1 MKALTRHLLGLFS
14 TLAALAAL
22 ALLAVLAPA
31 ALAEEYTYSVTLSA
45 GRQGT
50 VTGGGVTVEGSNY
63 TQTSDGTTIK
73 LSGLHKGARVTF
85 QAGDAAR
92 LNDDTKYYI
101 SGVRLSGRD
110 NNTRAAD
117 PSFIVDGDADYVVAY
132 GIRGDMV
139 EYTVQYQ
146 DEDGNALADSRT
158 YYGNV
163 GDEAVVAYLYVEGY
177 RPLNFNLSKV
187 LSANSADN
195 VFTFVYTQIL
205 EDEVIIVDGGTTVT
219 NGGATR
225 TDRGT
230 SVTDGE
236 EEDNTDEEDG
246 EQDEEV
252 IEEVLP
258 AATPDP
264 NANANGQG
272 SDSALNEEDIDD
284 NRTPL
289 GRLVQQIRDAVE
301 QLTGGSPAAAAA
313 LIAGVAIVL
322 AALIFLILLL
332 LRRRRDKDE
341 NKSKNNGGK
350 HDNNA

>member
-1 MKALTRHLLGLFS
+1 MKVLTRHLLGLFS
-14 TLAALAAL
+14 TLTAL
-22 ALLAVLAPA
+22 ALLVVLAPA

-50 VTGGGVTVEGSNY
+50 VTGGGVTVEGSTY

-101 SGVRLSGRD
+101 SGIRLSGRD

-117 PSFIVDGDADYVVAY
+117 PSFLVDGDADYVVAY

-187 LSANSADN
+187 LSANGADN

-219 NGGATR
+219 NGGTTG

-236 EEDNTDEEDG
+236 DEENTDDE
-246 EQDEEV
+246 DEEIV
-252 IEEVLP
+252 EEIQP
-258 AATPDP
+258 AATPAP
-264 NANANGQG
+264 NANANGQDG
-272 SDSALNEEDIDD
+272 DSALNEEDIDD
-284 NRTPL
+284 NQTPL

-301 QLTGGSPAAAAA
+301 QLTGGSPAATAA

-322 AALIFLILLL
+322 AALIFLLFLL

-341 NKSKNNGGK
+341 NKNKSNGGK

>member
-1 MKALTRHLLGLFS
+1 MKALTRHLLGLFG
-14 TLAALAAL
+14 TLAAL
-22 ALLAVLAPA
+22 ALLVVLAPA

-50 VTGGGVTVEGSNY
+50 VTGGGVTVEGSTY

-101 SGVRLSGRD
+101 SGIRLSGRD

-117 PSFIVDGDADYVVAY
+117 PSFLVDGDADYVVAY

-187 LSANSADN
+187 LSANGADN

-219 NGGATR
+219 NGGTTG

-236 EEDNTDEEDG
+236 DDENTDDEDG
-246 EQDEEV
+246 DEEI
-252 IEEVLP
+252 IEEIQP
-258 AATPDP
+258 AATPAP
-264 NANANGQG
+264 NANANGQDG
-272 SDSALNEEDIDD
+272 DSALNEEDIDD
-284 NRTPL
+284 NQTPL

-301 QLTGGSPAAAAA
+301 QLTGGSPAATAA

-322 AALIFLILLL
+322 AALIFLLFLL

-341 NKSKNNGGK
+341 NKNKNNGGK

>member
-1 MKALTRHLLGLFS
+1 MKALTRHLLGLLS
-14 TLAALAAL
+14 TLAALA
-22 ALLAVLAPA
+22 LLVVLAPA

-50 VTGGGVTVEGSNY
+50 VTGGGVTVEGSTY

-101 SGVRLSGRD
+101 SGIRLSGRD

-117 PSFIVDGDADYVVAY
+117 PSFLVDGDADYVVAY

-187 LSANSADN
+187 LSANGADN

-219 NGGATR
+219 NGGTTR

-236 EEDNTDEEDG
+236 DEENTDDE
-246 EQDEEV
+246 DEEI
-252 IEEVLP
+252 IEEIQP
-258 AATPDP
+258 AATPAP
-264 NANANGQG
+264 NANANGQDG
-272 SDSALNEEDIDD
+272 DSALNEEDIDD
-284 NRTPL
+284 NQTPL

-301 QLTGGSPAAAAA
+301 QLTGGSPAATAA

-322 AALIFLILLL
+322 AALILLLFLL

-341 NKSKNNGGK
+341 NKNKNNGGK

>member
-14 TLAALAAL
+14 TLAALA
-22 ALLAVLAPA
+22 LLAALAPA

-101 SGVRLSGRD
+101 SGIRLSGRD

-146 DEDGNALADSRT
+146 DEDGSALADSRT

-219 NGGATR
+219 DGGATR

-236 EEDNTDEEDG
+236 DEENTDEEDG

-258 AATPDP
+258 AATPAP

-272 SDSALNEEDIDD
+272 SDSALNEEDIGD
-284 NRTPL
+284 NQTPL

-332 LRRRRDKDE
+332 LRRRRDKDKDE
-341 NKSKNNGGK
+341 NKNNGGK

>member
-1 MKALTRHLLGLFS
+1 M
-14 TLAALAAL
+14 
-22 ALLAVLAPA
+22 VLAPA

-50 VTGGGVTVEGSNY
+50 VTGGGVTVEGSTY

-101 SGVRLSGRD
+101 SGIRLSGRD

-117 PSFIVDGDADYVVAY
+117 PSFLVDGDADYVVAY

-163 GDEAVVAYLYVEGY
+163 GDEAVVAYLYIEGY

-187 LSANSADN
+187 LSANGADN

-219 NGGATR
+219 NGGTTG

-236 EEDNTDEEDG
+236 DEENTDDEDG
-246 EQDEEV
+246 DEEI
-252 IEEVLP
+252 IEEIQP
-258 AATPDP
+258 AATPAP
-264 NANANGQG
+264 NANANGQDG
-272 SDSALNEEDIDD
+272 DSALNEEDIDD
-284 NRTPL
+284 NQTPL

-301 QLTGGSPAAAAA
+301 QLTGGSPTATAA

-322 AALIFLILLL
+322 AALILLLFLL

-341 NKSKNNGGK
+341 NKNKNNGGK

>member
-1 MKALTRHLLGLFS
+1 V
-14 TLAALAAL
+14 
-22 ALLAVLAPA
+22 VLAPA

-50 VTGGGVTVEGSNY
+50 VTGGGVTVEGSTY

-101 SGVRLSGRD
+101 SGIRLSGRD

-117 PSFIVDGDADYVVAY
+117 PSFLVDGDADYVVAY

-163 GDEAVVAYLYVEGY
+163 GDEAVVAYLYIEGY

-187 LSANSADN
+187 LSANGADN

-219 NGGATR
+219 NGGTTG

-236 EEDNTDEEDG
+236 DEENTDDEDG
-246 EQDEEV
+246 DEEI
-252 IEEVLP
+252 IEEIQP
-258 AATPDP
+258 AATPAP
-264 NANANGQG
+264 NANANGQDG
-272 SDSALNEEDIDD
+272 DSALNEEDIDD
-284 NRTPL
+284 NQTPL

-301 QLTGGSPAAAAA
+301 QLTGGSPTATAA

-322 AALIFLILLL
+322 AALILLLFLL

-341 NKSKNNGGK
+341 NKNKNNGGK

>member
-1 MKALTRHLLGLFS
+1 MKALTRHLLGLFG
-14 TLAALAAL
+14 TLAAL
-22 ALLAVLAPA
+22 ALLVVLAPA

-73 LSGLHKGARVTF
+73 LIGLHKGARVTF

-101 SGVRLSGRD
+101 SGIRLSGRD

-236 EEDNTDEEDG
+236 EEENTDDEEQG
-246 EQDEEV
+246 EEV

-284 NRTPL
+284 NQTPL

-301 QLTGGSPAAAAA
+301 QLTGGSPAATAA

-322 AALIFLILLL
+322 AALIFLLLLL

-341 NKSKNNGGK
+341 NKNNGGK

>member
-1 MKALTRHLLGLFS
+1 MKALTRHLLGMFS
-14 TLAALAAL
+14 TLAALAL
-22 ALLAVLAPA
+22 LLALAPA

-50 VTGGGVTVEGSNY
+50 VTGGGVTVEGSTY

-101 SGVRLSGRD
+101 SGIRLSGRD
-110 NNTRAAD
+110 NNTRTAD

-132 GIRGDMV
+132 GIRGNMV
-139 EYTVQYQ
+139 QYTVQYQ
-146 DEDGNALADSRT
+146 DEDGKALADSRT

-205 EDEVIIVDGGTTVT
+205 EDDVVIVDGGTTVT
-219 NGGATR
+219 NGGTAR
-225 TDRGT
+225 TNRGT
-230 SVTDGE
+230 STTDGE
-236 EEDNTDEEDG
+236 EEDSEAADEDG
-246 EQDEEV
+246 QDEEV
-252 IEEVLP
+252 IEEIQP
-258 AATPDP
+258 AVPSNAD
-264 NANANGQG
+264 ANANGQG
-272 SDSALNEEDIDD
+272 DGSGVNEEDIGD
-284 NRTPL
+284 NQTPL
-289 GRLVQQIRDAVE
+289 GRLVQQIKDAVE
-301 QLTGGSPAAAAA
+301 QLTGGSPAGTAA
-313 LIAGVAIVL
+313 LVVGVAIVL
-322 AALIFLILLL
+322 AALLFLLFFL
-332 LRRRRDKDE
+332 LRRRKDKDAEE
-341 NKSKNNGGK
+341 NKKDEDRRK
-350 HDNNA
+350 HDKT

>member
-14 TLAALAAL
+14 TLAAL

-101 SGVRLSGRD
+101 SGIRLSGRD

-117 PSFIVDGDADYVVAY
+117 PSFIVDY

-146 DEDGNALADSRT
+146 DEDGSALADSRT

-230 SVTDGE
+230 SATDGE
-236 EEDNTDEEDG
+236 DEENTDDEDG

-272 SDSALNEEDIDD
+272 SDSALNEEDIGD
-284 NRTPL
+284 NQTPL

-301 QLTGGSPAAAAA
+301 QLTGGSPAATAA

-322 AALIFLILLL
+322 AAMIFLILLL

>member
-14 TLAALAAL
+14 TLAALA
-22 ALLAVLAPA
+22 LLAALAPA

-101 SGVRLSGRD
+101 SGIRLSGRD

-219 NGGATR
+219 DGGATR

-236 EEDNTDEEDG
+236 DEENTDEEDG
-246 EQDEEV
+246 DEDEEV

-258 AATPDP
+258 AATPAP
-264 NANANGQG
+264 NANGQG
-272 SDSALNEEDIDD
+272 GDSALNEEDIDE
-284 NRTPL
+284 NQTPL

-332 LRRRRDKDE
+332 LRRRRDKDKDE
-341 NKSKNNGGK
+341 NKNNGGK

>member
-14 TLAALAAL
+14 TLAALA
-22 ALLAVLAPA
+22 LLVVLAPA

-50 VTGGGVTVEGSNY
+50 VTGGGVTVEGSTY

-101 SGVRLSGRD
+101 SGIRLSGRD

-117 PSFIVDGDADYVVAY
+117 PSFLVDGDADYVVAY

-187 LSANSADN
+187 LSANGADN

-219 NGGATR
+219 NGGTTG

-230 SVTDGE
+230 SVTDE
-236 EEDNTDEEDG
+236 EI
-246 EQDEEV
+246 
-252 IEEVLP
+252 IEEIQP
-258 AATPDP
+258 AATPAP
-264 NANANGQG
+264 NANANGQDG
-272 SDSALNEEDIDD
+272 DSALNEEDIDD
-284 NRTPL
+284 NQTPL

-301 QLTGGSPAAAAA
+301 QLTGGSPAATAA

-322 AALIFLILLL
+322 AALIFLLFLL

-341 NKSKNNGGK
+341 TKHENNGGK

>member
-1 MKALTRHLLGLFS
+1 MKALTRHLLGLLS
-14 TLAALAAL
+14 TLAALA
-22 ALLAVLAPA
+22 LLVVLAPA

-50 VTGGGVTVEGSNY
+50 VTGGGVTVEGSTY

-101 SGVRLSGRD
+101 SGIRLSGRD

-117 PSFIVDGDADYVVAY
+117 PSFLVDGDADYVVAY

-187 LSANSADN
+187 LSANGADN

-219 NGGATR
+219 NGGTTR

-230 SVTDGE
+230 SVTDDEDE
-236 EEDNTDEEDG
+236 ENTDDE
-246 EQDEEV
+246 DEEI
-252 IEEVLP
+252 IEEIQP
-258 AATPDP
+258 AATRAP
-264 NANANGQG
+264 NANANGQDG
-272 SDSALNEEDIDD
+272 DSALNEEDIDD
-284 NRTPL
+284 NQTPL

-301 QLTGGSPAAAAA
+301 QLTGGSPAATAA

-322 AALIFLILLL
+322 AALIFLLFLL

-341 NKSKNNGGK
+341 NKNKNNGGK

>member
-1 MKALTRHLLGLFS
+1 MKALTRHLLGLLS
-14 TLAALAAL
+14 TLAALA
-22 ALLAVLAPA
+22 LLEVLAPA

-50 VTGGGVTVEGSNY
+50 VTGGGVTVEGSTY

-101 SGVRLSGRD
+101 SGIRLSGRD

-117 PSFIVDGDADYVVAY
+117 PSFLVDGDADYVVAY

-187 LSANSADN
+187 LSANGADN

-219 NGGATR
+219 NGGTTR

-236 EEDNTDEEDG
+236 DEENTDDE
-246 EQDEEV
+246 DEEI
-252 IEEVLP
+252 IEEIQP
-258 AATPDP
+258 AATPAP
-264 NANANGQG
+264 NANANGQDG
-272 SDSALNEEDIDD
+272 DSALNEEDIDD
-284 NRTPL
+284 NQTPL

-301 QLTGGSPAAAAA
+301 QLTGGSPAATAA

-322 AALIFLILLL
+322 AALIFLLFLL

-341 NKSKNNGGK
+341 NKNKNNGGK

>member
-1 MKALTRHLLGLFS
+1 MKALTRHLLGLLS
-14 TLAALAAL
+14 TLAALA
-22 ALLAVLAPA
+22 LLVVLAPA

-50 VTGGGVTVEGSNY
+50 VTGGGVTVEGSTY

-101 SGVRLSGRD
+101 SGIRLSGRD

-117 PSFIVDGDADYVVAY
+117 PSFLVDGDADYVVAY

-187 LSANSADN
+187 LSANGADN

-219 NGGATR
+219 NGGTTG

-236 EEDNTDEEDG
+236 DEENTDDE
-246 EQDEEV
+246 DEEI
-252 IEEVLP
+252 IEEIQP
-258 AATPDP
+258 AATPAP
-264 NANANGQG
+264 NANANGQDG
-272 SDSALNEEDIDD
+272 DSALNEEDIDD
-284 NRTPL
+284 NQTPL

-301 QLTGGSPAAAAA
+301 QLTGGSPAATAA
-313 LIAGVAIVL
+313 LIAGVVIVL
-322 AALIFLILLL
+322 AALIFLLFLL

-341 NKSKNNGGK
+341 NKNKNNGGK

>member
-1 MKALTRHLLGLFS
+1 MKALTRHLLGLLS
-14 TLAALAAL
+14 TLAALA
-22 ALLAVLAPA
+22 LLVVLAPA

-50 VTGGGVTVEGSNY
+50 VTGGGVTVEGSTY

-101 SGVRLSGRD
+101 SGIRLSGRD

-117 PSFIVDGDADYVVAY
+117 PSFLVDGDADYVVAY

-187 LSANSADN
+187 LSANGADN

-219 NGGATR
+219 NGGTTG
-225 TDRGT
+225 TDHGT

-236 EEDNTDEEDG
+236 DEENTDDEDG
-246 EQDEEV
+246 DEEIV
-252 IEEVLP
+252 EEIQP
-258 AATPDP
+258 AATPAP
-264 NANANGQG
+264 NANANGQDG
-272 SDSALNEEDIDD
+272 DSALNEEDIDD
-284 NRTPL
+284 NQTPL

-301 QLTGGSPAAAAA
+301 QLTGGSPAATAA
-313 LIAGVAIVL
+313 LIAGVVIVL
-322 AALIFLILLL
+322 AALIFLLFLL

-341 NKSKNNGGK
+341 NKNKNNGGK

>member
-1 MKALTRHLLGLFS
+1 MKALTQHLLGLFS
-14 TLAALAAL
+14 TLAALA
-22 ALLAVLAPA
+22 LLVALAPA

-50 VTGGGVTVEGSNY
+50 VTGGGVTVEGSTY

-101 SGVRLSGRD
+101 SGIRLSGRD

-117 PSFIVDGDADYVVAY
+117 PSFLVDGDADYVVAY

-187 LSANSADN
+187 LSANGADN

-219 NGGATR
+219 NGGTTG

-236 EEDNTDEEDG
+236 DEENTDDE
-246 EQDEEV
+246 DEEI
-252 IEEVLP
+252 IEEIQP
-258 AATPDP
+258 AATPAP
-264 NANANGQG
+264 NANANGQDG
-272 SDSALNEEDIDD
+272 DSALNEEDIDD
-284 NRTPL
+284 NQTPL

-301 QLTGGSPAAAAA
+301 QLTGGSPAATAA

-322 AALIFLILLL
+322 AALIFLLFLL

-341 NKSKNNGGK
+341 NKNKNNGGK

>member
-1 MKALTRHLLGLFS
+1 MKALTRHLLGLLS
-14 TLAALAAL
+14 TLAALA
-22 ALLAVLAPA
+22 LLVVLAPA

-50 VTGGGVTVEGSNY
+50 VTGGGVTVEGSTY

-101 SGVRLSGRD
+101 SGIRLSGRD

-117 PSFIVDGDADYVVAY
+117 PSFLVDGDADYVVAY

-187 LSANSADN
+187 LSANGADN

-219 NGGATR
+219 NGGTTG

-236 EEDNTDEEDG
+236 DEENTDDE
-246 EQDEEV
+246 DEEI
-252 IEEVLP
+252 IEEIQP
-258 AATPDP
+258 AATPAP
-264 NANANGQG
+264 NANANGQDG
-272 SDSALNEEDIDD
+272 DSALNEEDIDD
-284 NRTPL
+284 NQTPL

-301 QLTGGSPAAAAA
+301 QLTGGSPAATAA

-322 AALIFLILLL
+322 AALIFLLFLL

-341 NKSKNNGGK
+341 NKNKNNGGK

>member
-1 MKALTRHLLGLFS
+1 MKALTRHPLGLFS
-14 TLAALAAL
+14 TLAALA
-22 ALLAVLAPA
+22 LLVVLAPA

-50 VTGGGVTVEGSNY
+50 VTGGGVTVEGSTY

-101 SGVRLSGRD
+101 SGIRLSGRD

-117 PSFIVDGDADYVVAY
+117 PSFLVDGDADYVVAY

-163 GDEAVVAYLYVEGY
+163 GDEAVVAYLYIEGY

-187 LSANSADN
+187 LSANGADN

-219 NGGATR
+219 NGGTTG

-236 EEDNTDEEDG
+236 DEENTDDEDG
-246 EQDEEV
+246 DEEI
-252 IEEVLP
+252 IEEIQP
-258 AATPDP
+258 AATPAP
-264 NANANGQG
+264 NANANGQDG
-272 SDSALNEEDIDD
+272 DSALNEEDIDD
-284 NRTPL
+284 NQTPL

-301 QLTGGSPAAAAA
+301 QLTGGSPTATAA

-322 AALIFLILLL
+322 AALILLLFLL

-341 NKSKNNGGK
+341 NKNKNNGGK

>member
-14 TLAALAAL
+14 TLAALA
-22 ALLAVLAPA
+22 LLAALAPA

-63 TQTSDGTTIK
+63 TQTSDGTAIK

-101 SGVRLSGRD
+101 SGIRLSGRD

-230 SVTDGE
+230 SATEGE
-236 EEDNTDEEDG
+236 DEENTDEEDG
-246 EQDEEV
+246 DGDEEV

-258 AATPDP
+258 AATPAS

-272 SDSALNEEDIDD
+272 GDNALNEEDIGD

-322 AALIFLILLL
+322 AALIFLLLIL

>member
-14 TLAALAAL
+14 TLAALA
-22 ALLAVLAPA
+22 LLVALAPA

-101 SGVRLSGRD
+101 SGIRLSGRD

-230 SVTDGE
+230 SATDGE
-236 EEDNTDEEDG
+236 
-246 EQDEEV
+246 DEEV

-264 NANANGQG
+264 NANGQG
-272 SDSALNEEDIDD
+272 GDNALNEEDIGD

-301 QLTGGSPAAAAA
+301 QLTGGSPVAAAA

-322 AALIFLILLL
+322 AALIFLLLIL

-341 NKSKNNGGK
+341 NKNNGGK

>member
-1 MKALTRHLLGLFS
+1 MKALTRHLLGLLS
-14 TLAALAAL
+14 TLAALA
-22 ALLAVLAPA
+22 LLVVLAPA

-50 VTGGGVTVEGSNY
+50 VTGGGVTVEGSTY

-101 SGVRLSGRD
+101 SGIRLSGRD

-117 PSFIVDGDADYVVAY
+117 PSFLVDGDADYVVAY

-187 LSANSADN
+187 LSANGADN

-219 NGGATR
+219 NGGTTR

-230 SVTDGE
+230 SVTDDEDE
-236 EEDNTDEEDG
+236 ENTDDE
-246 EQDEEV
+246 DEEI
-252 IEEVLP
+252 IEEIQP
-258 AATPDP
+258 AATPAP
-264 NANANGQG
+264 NANANGQDG
-272 SDSALNEEDIDD
+272 DSALNEEDIDD
-284 NRTPL
+284 NQTPL

-301 QLTGGSPAAAAA
+301 QLTGGSPAATAA

-322 AALIFLILLL
+322 AALIFLLFLL

-341 NKSKNNGGK
+341 NKNKNNGGK

>member
-1 MKALTRHLLGLFS
+1 MKALTQHLLGLFS
-14 TLAALAAL
+14 TLAALA
-22 ALLAVLAPA
+22 LLVALAPA

-50 VTGGGVTVEGSNY
+50 VTGGGVTVEGSTY

-101 SGVRLSGRD
+101 SGIRLSGRD

-117 PSFIVDGDADYVVAY
+117 PSFLVDGDADYVVAY

-187 LSANSADN
+187 LSANGADN

-219 NGGATR
+219 NGGTTG

-236 EEDNTDEEDG
+236 DEENTDDE
-246 EQDEEV
+246 DEEI
-252 IEEVLP
+252 IEEIQP
-258 AATPDP
+258 AATPAP
-264 NANANGQG
+264 NANANGQDG
-272 SDSALNEEDIDD
+272 DSALNEEDIDD
-284 NRTPL
+284 NQTPL

-301 QLTGGSPAAAAA
+301 QLTGASPAATAA

-322 AALIFLILLL
+322 AALIFLLFLL

-341 NKSKNNGGK
+341 NKNKNNGGK

>member
-1 MKALTRHLLGLFS
+1 M
-14 TLAALAAL
+14 
-22 ALLAVLAPA
+22 
-31 ALAEEYTYSVTLSA
+31 
-45 GRQGT
+45 
-50 VTGGGVTVEGSNY
+50 
-63 TQTSDGTTIK
+63 
-73 LSGLHKGARVTF
+73 
-85 QAGDAAR
+85 
-92 LNDDTKYYI
+92 
-101 SGVRLSGRD
+101 
-110 NNTRAAD
+110 
-117 PSFIVDGDADYVVAY
+117 DGDADYVVAY

-163 GDEAVVAYLYVEGY
+163 GDEAVVAYLYIEGY

-187 LSANSADN
+187 LSANGADN

-219 NGGATR
+219 NGGTTG

-236 EEDNTDEEDG
+236 DEENTDDEDG
-246 EQDEEV
+246 DEEI
-252 IEEVLP
+252 IEEIQP
-258 AATPDP
+258 AATPAP
-264 NANANGQG
+264 NANANGQDG
-272 SDSALNEEDIDD
+272 DSALNEEDIDD
-284 NRTPL
+284 NQTPL

-301 QLTGGSPAAAAA
+301 QLTGGSPTATAA

-322 AALIFLILLL
+322 AALILLLFLL

-341 NKSKNNGGK
+341 NKNKNNGGK

>member
-1 MKALTRHLLGLFS
+1 MKALTRHLLRLFS
-14 TLAALAAL
+14 TLAALA
-22 ALLAVLAPA
+22 LLVVLAPA

-50 VTGGGVTVEGSNY
+50 VTGGGVTVEGSTY

-101 SGVRLSGRD
+101 SGIRLSGRD

-117 PSFIVDGDADYVVAY
+117 PSFLVDGDADYVVAY

-219 NGGATR
+219 NGGTTG

-236 EEDNTDEEDG
+236 NEENTDDE
-246 EQDEEV
+246 DEEIV
-252 IEEVLP
+252 EEIQP
-258 AATPDP
+258 AATPAP
-264 NANANGQG
+264 NANANGQDG
-272 SDSALNEEDIDD
+272 DSALNEEDIDD
-284 NRTPL
+284 NQTPL

-301 QLTGGSPAAAAA
+301 QLTGGSPAATAA
-313 LIAGVAIVL
+313 LIAGVVIVL
-322 AALIFLILLL
+322 AALIFLLFLL

-341 NKSKNNGGK
+341 NKNKNNGGK

>member
-1 MKALTRHLLGLFS
+1 MKALTRHLLGLLS
-14 TLAALAAL
+14 TLAALA
-22 ALLAVLAPA
+22 LLVVLAPA

-50 VTGGGVTVEGSNY
+50 VTGGGVTVEGSTY

-101 SGVRLSGRD
+101 SGIRLSGRD

-117 PSFIVDGDADYVVAY
+117 PSFLVDGDADYVVAY

-187 LSANSADN
+187 LSANGADN

-219 NGGATR
+219 NGGATG

-236 EEDNTDEEDG
+236 DEENTDDE
-246 EQDEEV
+246 DEEIV
-252 IEEVLP
+252 EEIQP
-258 AATPDP
+258 AATPAP
-264 NANANGQG
+264 NANANGQDG
-272 SDSALNEEDIDD
+272 DSALNEEDIDD
-284 NRTPL
+284 NQTPL

-301 QLTGGSPAAAAA
+301 QLTGGSPAATAA

-322 AALIFLILLL
+322 AALIFLLFLL

-341 NKSKNNGGK
+341 NKNKNNGGK

>member
-1 MKALTRHLLGLFS
+1 MKALTRHLLGLLS
-14 TLAALAAL
+14 ILAAL
-22 ALLAVLAPA
+22 ALLVVLAPA

-50 VTGGGVTVEGSNY
+50 VTGGGVTVEGSTY

-101 SGVRLSGRD
+101 SGIRLSGRD

-117 PSFIVDGDADYVVAY
+117 PSFLVDGDADYVVAY

-187 LSANSADN
+187 LSANGADN

-219 NGGATR
+219 NGGTTR

-230 SVTDGE
+230 SVTDDEDE
-236 EEDNTDEEDG
+236 ENTDDE
-246 EQDEEV
+246 DEEI
-252 IEEVLP
+252 IEEIQP
-258 AATPDP
+258 AATPAP
-264 NANANGQG
+264 NANANGQDG
-272 SDSALNEEDIDD
+272 DSALNEEDIDD
-284 NRTPL
+284 NQTPL

-301 QLTGGSPAAAAA
+301 QLTGGSPAATAA

-322 AALIFLILLL
+322 AALIFLLFLL

-341 NKSKNNGGK
+341 NKNKNNGGK

>member
-1 MKALTRHLLGLFS
+1 MKALTRHLLGLFG
-14 TLAALAAL
+14 TLAAL
-22 ALLAVLAPA
+22 ALLVVLAPA

-50 VTGGGVTVEGSNY
+50 VTGGGVTVEGSTY

-101 SGVRLSGRD
+101 SGIRLSGRD

-117 PSFIVDGDADYVVAY
+117 PSFLVDGDADYVVAY

-187 LSANSADN
+187 LSANGADN

-219 NGGATR
+219 NGGTTG

-230 SVTDGE
+230 SVTDD
-236 EEDNTDEEDG
+236 EDAENTDDE
-246 EQDEEV
+246 DEEIV
-252 IEEVLP
+252 EEIQP
-258 AATPDP
+258 AATPAP
-264 NANANGQG
+264 NANANGQDG
-272 SDSALNEEDIDD
+272 DSALNEEDIDD
-284 NRTPL
+284 NQTPL

-301 QLTGGSPAAAAA
+301 QLTGGSPAATAA

-322 AALIFLILLL
+322 AALIFLLFLL

-341 NKSKNNGGK
+341 NKNKNNGGE

>member
-1 MKALTRHLLGLFS
+1 MKALTRHLLGLLS
-14 TLAALAAL
+14 TLAALA
-22 ALLAVLAPA
+22 LLVVLAPA

-50 VTGGGVTVEGSNY
+50 VTGGGVTVEGSTY

-101 SGVRLSGRD
+101 SGIRLSGRD

-117 PSFIVDGDADYVVAY
+117 PSFLVDGDADYVVAY

-187 LSANSADN
+187 LSANGADN

-219 NGGATR
+219 NGGTTR

-236 EEDNTDEEDG
+236 DEENTDDE
-246 EQDEEV
+246 DEEI
-252 IEEVLP
+252 IEEIQP
-258 AATPDP
+258 AATPAP
-264 NANANGQG
+264 NANANGQDG
-272 SDSALNEEDIDD
+272 DSALNEEDIDD
-284 NRTPL
+284 NQTPL

-301 QLTGGSPAAAAA
+301 QLTGGSPAATAA

-322 AALIFLILLL
+322 AALIFLLFLL

-341 NKSKNNGGK
+341 NKNKNNGGK

>member
-1 MKALTRHLLGLFS
+1 MKALTRQLLGLFS
-14 TLAALAAL
+14 TLAALA
-22 ALLAVLAPA
+22 LLVVLAPA

-50 VTGGGVTVEGSNY
+50 VTGGGVTVEGSTY

-101 SGVRLSGRD
+101 SGIRLSGRD

-117 PSFIVDGDADYVVAY
+117 PSFLVDGDADYVVAY

-187 LSANSADN
+187 LSANGADN

-219 NGGATR
+219 NGGTTG
-225 TDRGT
+225 TDRGI

-236 EEDNTDEEDG
+236 DEENTDDE
-246 EQDEEV
+246 DEEIV
-252 IEEVLP
+252 EEIQP
-258 AATPDP
+258 AATPAP
-264 NANANGQG
+264 NANANGTDG
-272 SDSALNEEDIDD
+272 DSALNEEDIDD
-284 NRTPL
+284 NQTPL

-301 QLTGGSPAAAAA
+301 QLTGGSPAATAA

-322 AALIFLILLL
+322 AALIFLIFLL

-341 NKSKNNGGK
+341 NKNKNNGGK

>member
-1 MKALTRHLLGLFS
+1 MKALTRHLLGLLS
-14 TLAALAAL
+14 TLAALA
-22 ALLAVLAPA
+22 LLVVLAPA
-31 ALAEEYTYSVTLSA
+31 ALAEGYTYSVTLSA

-50 VTGGGVTVEGSNY
+50 VTGGGVTVEGSTY

-101 SGVRLSGRD
+101 SGIRLSGRD

-117 PSFIVDGDADYVVAY
+117 PSFLVDGDADYVVAY

-187 LSANSADN
+187 LSANGADN

-205 EDEVIIVDGGTTVT
+205 KDEVIIVDGGTTVT
-219 NGGATR
+219 NGGTTG

-236 EEDNTDEEDG
+236 DEENTDDEDG
-246 EQDEEV
+246 DEEI
-252 IEEVLP
+252 IEEIQP
-258 AATPDP
+258 AATPAP
-264 NANANGQG
+264 NANANGQDG
-272 SDSALNEEDIDD
+272 DSALNEEDIDD
-284 NRTPL
+284 NNQTPL

-301 QLTGGSPAAAAA
+301 QLTGGSPAATAA

-322 AALIFLILLL
+322 AALIFLLFLL

-341 NKSKNNGGK
+341 NKNKNNGGK

>member
-14 TLAALAAL
+14 TLAALA
-22 ALLAVLAPA
+22 LLVVLAPA

-50 VTGGGVTVEGSNY
+50 VTGGGVTVEGSTY

-101 SGVRLSGRD
+101 SGIRLSGRD

-117 PSFIVDGDADYVVAY
+117 PSFLVDGDADYVVAY

-187 LSANSADN
+187 LSANGADN

-219 NGGATR
+219 NGGTTG

-236 EEDNTDEEDG
+236 DEENTDDEDG
-246 EQDEEV
+246 DEEIV
-252 IEEVLP
+252 EEIQP
-258 AATPDP
+258 AATPAP
-264 NANANGQG
+264 NANANGQDG
-272 SDSALNEEDIDD
+272 DSALNEEDIDD
-284 NRTPL
+284 NQTPL
-289 GRLVQQIRDAVE
+289 GRLVQQIRDAVQ
-301 QLTGGSPAAAAA
+301 QLTGGSPAATAA

-322 AALIFLILLL
+322 AALIFLLFLL

-341 NKSKNNGGK
+341 NKNKNNGGK

>member
-1 MKALTRHLLGLFS
+1 MKALTRHLLGLLS
-14 TLAALAAL
+14 TLAALA
-22 ALLAVLAPA
+22 LLVVLAPA

-50 VTGGGVTVEGSNY
+50 VTGGGVTVEGSTY

-101 SGVRLSGRD
+101 SGIRLSGRD

-117 PSFIVDGDADYVVAY
+117 PSFLVDGDADYVVAY

-187 LSANSADN
+187 LSANGADN

-219 NGGATR
+219 NGGTTG

-236 EEDNTDEEDG
+236 DEENTDDE
-246 EQDEEV
+246 DEEIV
-252 IEEVLP
+252 EEIQP
-258 AATPDP
+258 AATPAP
-264 NANANGQG
+264 NANANGQDG
-272 SDSALNEEDIDD
+272 DSALNEEDIDD
-284 NRTPL
+284 NQTPL
-289 GRLVQQIRDAVE
+289 GRLVQQIREAVE
-301 QLTGGSPAAAAA
+301 QLTGGSPVTTAA

-322 AALIFLILLL
+322 AALIFLLFLL

-341 NKSKNNGGK
+341 NKNKNNGGK

>member
-1 MKALTRHLLGLFS
+1 M
-14 TLAALAAL
+14 
-22 ALLAVLAPA
+22 
-31 ALAEEYTYSVTLSA
+31 
-45 GRQGT
+45 
-50 VTGGGVTVEGSNY
+50 
-63 TQTSDGTTIK
+63 
-73 LSGLHKGARVTF
+73 TF
-85 QAGDAAR
+85 QAGDAAH

-101 SGVRLSGRD
+101 SGIRLSGRD

-117 PSFIVDGDADYVVAY
+117 PSFLVDGDADYVVAY

-146 DEDGNALADSRT
+146 DEDGNALTDSRT

-187 LSANSADN
+187 LSANGADN

-219 NGGATR
+219 NGGTTG

-236 EEDNTDEEDG
+236 DEENTDDEDG
-246 EQDEEV
+246 DEEIV
-252 IEEVLP
+252 EEIQP
-258 AATPDP
+258 AATPAP
-264 NANANGQG
+264 NANANGQDG
-272 SDSALNEEDIDD
+272 DSALNEEDIDD
-284 NRTPL
+284 NQTPL

-301 QLTGGSPAAAAA
+301 QLTGGSPAATAA

-322 AALIFLILLL
+322 AALIFLLFLL

-341 NKSKNNGGK
+341 NKNKNNGGK

>member
-1 MKALTRHLLGLFS
+1 MKALTRHLLGLLS
-14 TLAALAAL
+14 TLAALA
-22 ALLAVLAPA
+22 LLVVLAPA

-50 VTGGGVTVEGSNY
+50 VTGGGVTVEGSTY

-101 SGVRLSGRD
+101 SGIRLSGRD

-117 PSFIVDGDADYVVAY
+117 PSFLVDGDADYVVAY

-187 LSANSADN
+187 LSANGADN

-219 NGGATR
+219 NGGTTR

-230 SVTDGE
+230 SVTDDEDE
-236 EEDNTDEEDG
+236 ENTDDE
-246 EQDEEV
+246 DEEI
-252 IEEVLP
+252 IEEIQP
-258 AATPDP
+258 AATPAP
-264 NANANGQG
+264 NANANGQDG
-272 SDSALNEEDIDD
+272 DSALNEGDIDD
-284 NRTPL
+284 NQTPL

-301 QLTGGSPAAAAA
+301 QLTGGSPAATAA

-322 AALIFLILLL
+322 AALIFLLFLL

-341 NKSKNNGGK
+341 NKNKNNGGK